1 MTFTKGEL
9 LAFNEKMLHR
19 GTPTI
24 DDGVGYNKADYGAC
38 STYYQGLSD
47 AQYADLAKRL
57 VKYSETQLQICKQKM
72 KETAKELSEIAN
84 PDERSKGISIEVGET
99 HTLLGLRYNPEYIN
113 IISSTPRRRYDEEK
127 KAWIIPNDLLISTLN
142 NLRAIGADVDNAVAY
157 AESKGITKDYRA
169 KVVVLTEPQGEMVT
183 LKFNYNKDII
193 DEIKRIDKHGR
204 KWNADN
210 KSWSVKPQ
218 YIDSL
223 KESLSSIAT
232 FKSKVTNSF

>member
-9 LAFNEKMLHR
+9 LMFNEKMLNR
-19 GTPTI
+19 GVPNM
-24 DDGVGYNKADYGAC
+24 DDGIGYNKADYGAC
-38 STYYQGLSD
+38 STYYHGLSD

-57 VKYSETQLQICKQKM
+57 VKYSETQLQVCKQKM

-99 HTLLGLRYNPEYIN
+99 HTLLGLRYNSEYIN

-127 KAWIIPNDLLISTLN
+127 KAWIIPNDLLINTLN
-142 NLRAIGADVDNAVAY
+142 NLREIGADVRNAVEY

-169 KVVVLTEPQGEMVT
+169 KVVVLTEPQGEMIA
-183 LKFNYNKDII
+183 LKFNYNKDIVE
-193 DEIKRIDKHGR
+193 EIKRIDKRDR

-210 KSWSVKPQ
+210 KIWSIKPHCME
-218 YIDSL
+218 SL
-223 KESLSSIAT
+223 KEKLSSIAT
-232 FKSKVTNSF
+232 FKSKVTNLF